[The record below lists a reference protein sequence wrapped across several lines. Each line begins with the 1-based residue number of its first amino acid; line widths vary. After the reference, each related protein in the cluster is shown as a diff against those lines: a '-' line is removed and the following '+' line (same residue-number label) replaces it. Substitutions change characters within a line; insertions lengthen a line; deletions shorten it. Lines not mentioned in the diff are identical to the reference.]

1 VRKAVSALARGEPGL
16 AQDAQSGDDGRE
28 SGERGDWAAADERK
42 DGRMAVCEC
51 AVEAEDR
58 FEAFLPGALLAV

>member
-1 VRKAVSALARGEPGL
+1 VRKGGQCLAQGEPGL
-16 AQDAQSGDDGRE
+16 AQDAQSGVDGRA
-28 SGERGDWAAADERK
+28 SGERLDWAADERK

-51 AVEAEDR
+51 AVGAEDR